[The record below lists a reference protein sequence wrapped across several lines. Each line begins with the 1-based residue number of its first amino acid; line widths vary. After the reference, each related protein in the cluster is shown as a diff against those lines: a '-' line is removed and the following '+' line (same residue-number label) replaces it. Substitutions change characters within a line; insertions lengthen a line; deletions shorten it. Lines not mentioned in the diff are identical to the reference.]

1 MGSSKPPSG
10 PQTSPRVKA
19 VWPSTRAHTGLE
31 ASSTGRSPQTMLSF
45 KYRQL
50 FVGMKYCMGKYQNK
64 ATFWWGER
72 LTTLQ
77 GPSAVKTQYTHC
89 QEVLQQIG
97 KAPET

>member
-1 MGSSKPPSG
+1 
-10 PQTSPRVKA
+10 
-19 VWPSTRAHTGLE
+19 
-31 ASSTGRSPQTMLSF
+31 
-45 KYRQL
+45 
-50 FVGMKYCMGKYQNK
+50 MKYCMGKYQNK

-97 KAPET
+97 KAPEI